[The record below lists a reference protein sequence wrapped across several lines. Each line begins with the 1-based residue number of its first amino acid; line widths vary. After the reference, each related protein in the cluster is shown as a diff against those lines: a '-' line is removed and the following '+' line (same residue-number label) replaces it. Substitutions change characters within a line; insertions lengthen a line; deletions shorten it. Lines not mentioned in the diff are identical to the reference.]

1 MAHLHEHH
9 HDDCCSHEHHHDHE
23 AHESHE
29 HHHDHEGHEHHHH
42 EHSLKK
48 QLWLIIATVI
58 LLILAVL
65 IEHDS
70 LFIIHYPL
78 NKWQLLLVY
87 LVPYLLIGHE
97 TLHEAWEGIT
107 HGDAFNEHFLMSV
120 ATIGALLIGFLPGAE
135 TQYPEAVFVMLF
147 FQVGELFEGY
157 AEGKSRDSIAHLM
170 DIRPDIAHV
179 EEKTTDYT
187 DETDFSFESN
197 VQSKSVKSV
206 QSVVEIKDL
215 SPDSVPVGSVIVVK
229 PGEKVPLDGVVI
241 EGTSALNTVALTGES
256 LPRDVNVG
264 DEVISGCVNLSG
276 VLRVRTTKA
285 FGESTVSKIISLV
298 EHAGERK
305 SQSETFITRFARIY
319 TPIVVFAALALA
331 VIPTLFGGNFATW
344 LYRALMFLVVS
355 CPCALVISVPLTFF
369 GGIGGASRKGILV
382 KGANYMDVLAKVD
395 TVVFDKTGTLTHGQF
410 AVEAV
415 HDPSSDCSRSED
427 TPEADQTTPYPSYSG
442 GEDTLQGNLTPHSSL
457 HTPREKELLHLAA
470 HVEHFSTH
478 PIGAAL
484 RDAFPD
490 EATDGCTVSDVEE
503 IAGHGIR
510 AKVKMLNGQCSIVN
524 VGNTKMMDAIGAKW
538 HDCHHVGTIIH
549 VAIDGEY
556 AGHIV
561 INDQI
566 KSDSAEAIAALKSLG
581 VARTVM
587 LTGDRKEVA
596 AHVATTLGLSEY
608 HAELLPAD
616 KVKYIDDLHI
626 DDLRLNTLEAD
637 SVRSQIENRKS
648 VNRKSS
654 VAFVGDGINDAPV
667 LARADVGIA
676 MGGLGSDAAIEA
688 ADVVLMDDKPSK
700 IALAIRIARR
710 TLSIAR
716 QNVAFAIGVKV
727 AVLILAAV
735 GIATMWLAVFAD
747 VGVTVLAVLNAM
759 RALRA

>member
-9 HDDCCSHEHHHDHE
+9 HDECCSHEHHHDHE
-23 AHESHE
+23 GHE
-29 HHHDHEGHEHHHH
+29 HSHEHHHH

-58 LLILAVL
+58 LLIVAVL
-65 IEHDS
+65 IERS
-70 LFIIHYPL
+70 PNLQSSIFNFQL
-78 NKWQLLLVY
+78 SNFQLLLVY

-97 TLHEAWEGIT
+97 TLHEAWEGII

-120 ATIGALLIGFLPGAE
+120 ATIGALCIGFLPGAE

-147 FQVGELFEGY
+147 FQIGELFEGY

-170 DIRPDIAHV
+170 DIRPDVAHV
-179 EEKTTDYT
+179 GDTD
-187 DETDFSFESN
+187 
-197 VQSKSVKSV
+197 V
-206 QSVVEIKDL
+206 
-215 SPDSVPVGSVIVVK
+215 SPEDVAVGSVIVIR

-276 VLRVRTTKA
+276 MLRVRTTKA

-305 SQSETFITRFARIY
+305 SQSETFITRFARVY
-319 TPIVVFAALALA
+319 TPIVVFAAIALA
-331 VIPTLFGGNFATW
+331 VIPTLFGGNFSTW
-344 LYRALMFLVVS
+344 FYRALMFLVVS

-369 GGIGGASRKGILV
+369 GGIGGASRKGILI
-382 KGANYMDVLAKVD
+382 KGANYMDVLSKVD

-410 AVEAV
+410 AVTAV
-415 HDPSSDCSRSED
+415 HPSTFNEH
-427 TPEADQTTPYPSYSG
+427 Q
-442 GEDTLQGNLTPHSSL
+442 
-457 HTPREKELLHLAA
+457 LLHLAA

-490 EATDGCTVSDVEE
+490 EATDGCQVSDVEE

-510 AKVKMLNGQCSIVN
+510 AKVGDKVVC
-524 VGNTKMMDAIGAKW
+524 VGNAKMMDAVGATSR
-538 HDCHHVGTIIH
+538 DCPLCEHGHQSLAGTIIH
-549 VAIDGEY
+549 VAVDGKY

-581 VARTVM
+581 VNRTVM

-616 KVKYIDDLHI
+616 KVAQVEPLK
-626 DDLRLNTLEAD
+626 NF
-637 SVRSQIENRKS
+637 
-648 VNRKSS
+648 
-654 VAFVGDGINDAPV
+654 AFVGDGINDAPV

-710 TLSIAR
+710 TLGIAR
-716 QNVAFAIGVKV
+716 QNVVFAIGVKV
-727 AVLILAAV
+727 AVLILATF
-735 GIATMWLAVFAD
+735 GLATMWLAVFAD

-759 RALRA
+759 RALR

>member
-1 MAHLHEHH
+1 MAHSHEH
-9 HDDCCSHEHHHDHE
+9 CNSCSHEHHHE
-23 AHESHE
+23 HE
-29 HHHDHEGHEHHHH
+29 HHHG

-48 QLWLIIATVI
+48 QLWLIGITVV
-58 LLILAVL
+58 LLIAAVL
-65 IEHDS
+65 VEKH
-70 LFIIHYPL
+70 L
-78 NKWQLLLVY
+78 NLSTWQLLLVY
-87 LVPYLLIGHE
+87 LVPYLIIGHE

-107 HGDAFNEHFLMSV
+107 EGEIFNEHFLMSI
-120 ATIGALLIGFLPGAE
+120 ATIGALCIGFLPGAE
-135 TQYPEAVFVMLF
+135 TEFPEAVFVMLF

-179 EEKTTDYT
+179 YGND
-187 DETDFSFESN
+187 
-197 VQSKSVKSV
+197 V
-206 QSVVEIKDL
+206 
-215 SPDSVPVGSVIVVK
+215 SPDQVAVGSVIVIR
-229 PGEKVPLDGVVI
+229 PGEKVPLDGVII

-256 LPRDVNVG
+256 LPRDVVEG

-276 VLRVRTTKA
+276 VLKVRTTKA
-285 FGESTVSKIISLV
+285 FGESTVAKIINLV
-298 EHAGERK
+298 ENAGERK

-319 TPIVVFAALALA
+319 TPIVVFAAIALA
-331 VIPTLFGGNFATW
+331 ILPTLFGGNFATW

-369 GGIGGASRKGILV
+369 GGIGGASRKGILI

-410 AVEAV
+410 AVTAV
-415 HDPSSDCSRSED
+415 HPD
-427 TPEADQTTPYPSYSG
+427 TCNE
-442 GEDTLQGNLTPHSSL
+442 N
-457 HTPREKELLHLAA
+457 ELIHLAA

-484 RDAFPD
+484 RNAFPD
-490 EATDGCTVSDVEE
+490 EATDGCQISDVEE

-510 AKVKMLNGQCSIVN
+510 ARVGDKIVC
-524 VGNTKMMDAIGAKW
+524 VGNTKMMDAVGAKW
-538 HDCHHVGTIIH
+538 HDCPQCGHDHFHEVGTIIH
-549 VAIDGEY
+549 VAIDGQY

-566 KSDSAEAIAALKSLG
+566 KSDSAEAIAQLQQLG
-581 VARTVM
+581 VARTIM
-587 LTGDRKEVA
+587 LTGDRQEVA
-596 AHVATTLGLSEY
+596 DHVANELHLSEY

-616 KVKYIDDLHI
+616 KVAQVEQLS
-626 DDLRLNTLEAD
+626 NF
-637 SVRSQIENRKS
+637 
-648 VNRKSS
+648 
-654 VAFVGDGINDAPV
+654 AFVGDGINDAPV

-688 ADVVLMDDKPSK
+688 ADVVLMDDHPSK
-700 IALAIRIARR
+700 ISLAIRIARR

-716 QNVAFAIGVKV
+716 QNVWFAIGVKV
-727 AVLILAAV
+727 AVLILATL

-759 RALRA
+759 RALKVS